1 MPLRGGVF
9 EPRKKGCPW
18 AQIPML
24 SPHELKNT
32 EFSKSLRGYSTVEV
46 DEHIE
51 FIIEKYTELY
61 RLNDELEK
69 KLRITEAQLDA
80 LKAEEESIK
89 STLINAQKASTRIIN
104 EANERADVIMRSA
117 KNSCDR
123 MIAELQ
129 ANVVKENERLRDAQ
143 RETASFKAA
152 LFEAYRDHI
161 GLLEKIV
168 PEIRIENN
176 DEAIASELSGEV
188 LARIRADLDGRGE
201 LLSGSFDPFT
211 PVHDE
216 GDTVSSSNMPSE
228 APIPEDISDSEA
240 VKPDEDAFTE
250 ARDSEEDFLSE
261 RTIILEKGESIL
273 DSIRKINEDAKAD
286 DDFLSM
292 LDSVSSKND
301 KSNFSSTDEFDVVY
315 DGKNR
320 K

>member
-1 MPLRGGVF
+1 
-9 EPRKKGCPW
+9 
-18 AQIPML
+18 ML
-24 SPHELKNT
+24 APHELKNT
-32 EFSKSLRGYSTVEV
+32 DFSKSLRGYSTVEV

-61 RLNDELEK
+61 RQNDELEK

-89 STLINAQKASTRIIN
+89 STLVNAQKASTRIIN

-152 LFEAYRDHI
+152 LFEAYREHI
-161 GLLEKIV
+161 GQIEKIV

-176 DEAIASELSGEV
+176 DERIASELSSEV
-188 LARIRADLDGRGE
+188 LERIRED
-201 LLSGSFDPFT
+201 LSGKDELISGSDDPFT
-211 PVHDE
+211 PVNED
-216 GDTVSSSNMPSE
+216 GDTVGKGGATVE
-228 APIPEDISDSEA
+228 TPIPDIIGDEEE

-261 RTIILEKGESIL
+261 RTIVVESGKSILESLREISEETKGG
-273 DSIRKINEDAKAD
+273 D
-286 DDFLSM
+286 DDLLSM
-292 LDSVSSKND
+292 LESVSEDGDGSD
-301 KSNFSSTDEFDVVY
+301 SSVTDEFDVVY
-315 DGKNR
+315 DGKT
-320 K
+320 KK

>member
-1 MPLRGGVF
+1 
-9 EPRKKGCPW
+9 
-18 AQIPML
+18 ML
-24 SPHELKNT
+24 APHELKNT

-61 RLNDELEK
+61 RINDDLEK
-69 KLRITEAQLDA
+69 KLRIVEAQLDA

-89 STLINAQKASTRIIN
+89 STLVNAQKASTQIIN

-129 ANVVKENERLRDAQ
+129 ANVVKENERLREAQ

-161 GLLEKIV
+161 AGLEKIV

-176 DEAIASELSGEV
+176 DDAIAEKLSGEV
-188 LARIRADLDGRGE
+188 MERIRRDLTGSSE
-201 LLSGSFDPFT
+201 LLSGSEDPFT
-211 PVHDE
+211 PVNED
-216 GDTVSSSNMPSE
+216 GDTVSGGSGSAE
-228 APIPEDISDSEA
+228 APIPDAIDDNLQ
-240 VKPDEDAFTE
+240 KPDEDAFTE
-250 ARDSEEDFLSE
+250 ARDSEQDFLSE

-273 DSIRKINEDAKAD
+273 DSIRKISNEASD
-286 DDFLSM
+286 DDDLFSM
-292 LDSVSSKND
+292 LDSVSKEND
-301 KSNFSSTDEFDVVY
+301 KSNSSNTDEFDVVY
-315 DGKNR
+315 DGK

>member
-1 MPLRGGVF
+1 
-9 EPRKKGCPW
+9 
-18 AQIPML
+18 ML
-24 SPHELKNT
+24 APHELKNT

-89 STLINAQKASTRIIN
+89 STLVNAQKASTQIIN

-152 LFEAYRDHI
+152 HFEAYRDHI
-161 GLLEKIV
+161 AGLEKIV

-176 DEAIASELSGEV
+176 DEAIAEKLSGEV
-188 LARIRADLDGRGE
+188 MERIRRDLTGSRE
-201 LLSGSFDPFT
+201 LLSGSDDPFT
-211 PVHDE
+211 PVNEDA
-216 GDTVSSSNMPSE
+216 DTVSSGSGSVE
-228 APIPEDISDSEA
+228 APIPDSIDDNLQE
-240 VKPDEDAFTE
+240 PDEEAFAE
-250 ARDSEEDFLSE
+250 ARDSEQDFLSE
-261 RTIILEKGESIL
+261 RTIIIEKGESIL
-273 DSIRKINEDAKAD
+273 DSIRKISSEAATEEDD
-286 DDFLSM
+286 LLSM
-292 LDSVSSKND
+292 LESVSEEND
-301 KSNFSSTDEFDVVY
+301 KSSFSSTDEFDVVY
-315 DGKNR
+315 DGK

>member
-1 MPLRGGVF
+1 
-9 EPRKKGCPW
+9 
-18 AQIPML
+18 ML
-24 SPHELKNT
+24 APHELKNT

-89 STLINAQKASTRIIN
+89 TTLVNAQKASTRIIN
-104 EANERADVIMRSA
+104 EANERADIIMRSA

-123 MIAELQ
+123 MIAELK
-129 ANVVKENERLRDAQ
+129 ANVVKENERLREAQ

-152 LFEAYRDHI
+152 LFEAYQTHI
-161 GLLEKIV
+161 GQIENIA
-168 PEIRIENN
+168 PDIRIENN
-176 DEAIASELSGEV
+176 DEAMASELSGEV
-188 LARIRADLDGRGE
+188 MKRIREDLSGRSE
-201 LLSGSFDPFT
+201 LLSGSEDPFT
-211 PVHDE
+211 PVDE
-216 GDTVSSSNMPSE
+216 SLDTVSDKEMPAE
-228 APIPEDISDSEA
+228 MEIPDIISDEDA
-240 VKPDEDAFTE
+240 VIPDEDAFTE
-250 ARDSEEDFLSE
+250 ARDSEEDILSE
-261 RTIILEKGESIL
+261 RTVIIENGQSIL
-273 DSIRKINEDAKAD
+273 DSIRKINEDAKDGD

-292 LDSVSSKND
+292 LNSVSSEND
-301 KSNFSSTDEFDVVY
+301 KSNSSSTDEFEVVY

>member
-1 MPLRGGVF
+1 MPF
-9 EPRKKGCPW
+9 T
-18 AQIPML
+18 AYISML
-24 SPHELKNT
+24 APHELKNT

-69 KLRITEAQLDA
+69 KLRIVEGQLEA
-80 LKAEEESIK
+80 LKAEEDSIK
-89 STLINAQKASTRIIN
+89 STLVNAQKASTQIIN

-161 GLLEKIV
+161 AGLEKIV

-176 DEAIASELSGEV
+176 DDAIAEKLSGEV
-188 LARIRADLDGRGE
+188 MERIRRDLTGSSE
-201 LLSGSFDPFT
+201 LLSGSDDPFT
-211 PVHDE
+211 PVNEE
-216 GDTVSSSNMPSE
+216 GDTVSGGSGSAE
-228 APIPEDISDSEA
+228 APIPDAIDDDLQ
-240 VKPDEDAFTE
+240 KPDEDAFTE
-250 ARDSEEDFLSE
+250 ARDSEQDFLSE

-273 DSIRKINEDAKAD
+273 DSIRKISNEASD
-286 DDFLSM
+286 DDDLFSM
-292 LDSVSSKND
+292 LDSVSKEND
-301 KSNFSSTDEFDVVY
+301 KSNSSNTDEFDVVY
-315 DGKNR
+315 DGK

>member
-1 MPLRGGVF
+1 
-9 EPRKKGCPW
+9 
-18 AQIPML
+18 ML
-24 SPHELKNT
+24 APHELKNT

-51 FIIEKYTELY
+51 FLIEKYTELY

-89 STLINAQKASTRIIN
+89 STLVNAQKASTQIIN

-152 LFEAYRDHI
+152 LFEAYRDQI
-161 GLLEKIV
+161 AGIEKIV
-168 PEIRIENN
+168 PGIRIENH
-176 DEAIASELSGEV
+176 DEEIAERLSGEV
-188 LARIRADLDGRGE
+188 MERIRQDLTGSSE
-201 LLSGSFDPFT
+201 LLSGSDDPFT
-211 PVHDE
+211 PVNEDT
-216 GDTVSSSNMPSE
+216 DTVSSGSGSAE
-228 APIPEDISDSEA
+228 TPIPDSIDDNLQ
-240 VKPDEDAFTE
+240 KPDEAAFSE
-250 ARDSEEDFLSE
+250 ARDSEQDFLSE
-261 RTIILEKGESIL
+261 RTIILEKGESIM
-273 DSIRKINEDAKAD
+273 DSIRKLSSEKSDD

-292 LDSVSSKND
+292 LDSVSKEDD
-301 KSNFSSTDEFDVVY
+301 KSNSSSTDEFDVVY
-315 DGKNR
+315 DGK

>member
-1 MPLRGGVF
+1 
-9 EPRKKGCPW
+9 
-18 AQIPML
+18 ML
-24 SPHELKNT
+24 APHELKNT

-69 KLRITEAQLDA
+69 KLRIVEGQLEA
-80 LKAEEESIK
+80 LKAEEDSIK
-89 STLINAQKASTRIIN
+89 STLVNAQKASTQIIN

-161 GLLEKIV
+161 AGLEKIV

-176 DEAIASELSGEV
+176 DDAIAEKLSGEV
-188 LARIRADLDGRGE
+188 MERIRRDLTGSSE
-201 LLSGSFDPFT
+201 LLSGSDDPFT
-211 PVHDE
+211 PVNEE
-216 GDTVSSSNMPSE
+216 GDTVSGGSGSAES
-228 APIPEDISDSEA
+228 PIPDAIDDDLQ
-240 VKPDEDAFTE
+240 KPDEDAFTE
-250 ARDSEEDFLSE
+250 ARDSEQDFLSE

-273 DSIRKINEDAKAD
+273 DSIRKISNETSD
-286 DDFLSM
+286 DDDLFSM
-292 LDSVSSKND
+292 LDSVSKEND
-301 KSNFSSTDEFDVVY
+301 KSNSSNTDEFDVVY
-315 DGKNR
+315 DGK

>member
-1 MPLRGGVF
+1 
-9 EPRKKGCPW
+9 
-18 AQIPML
+18 ML
-24 SPHELKNT
+24 APHELKNT
-32 EFSKSLRGYSTVEV
+32 AFSKSLRGYSTVEV

-89 STLINAQKASTRIIN
+89 STLVNAQKASTRIIN

-129 ANVVKENERLRDAQ
+129 ANVVKENERLREAQ
-143 RETASFKAA
+143 SETASFKAA

-161 GLLEKIV
+161 GQIEKIV

-176 DEAIASELSGEV
+176 DDAIAAKLSGEV
-188 LARIRADLDGRGE
+188 LDRIRADLVGSDE
-201 LLSGSFDPFT
+201 LISGSEDPFT
-211 PVHDE
+211 PVNE
-216 GDTVSSSNMPSE
+216 SGDTVSDGSGSAE
-228 APIPEDISDSEA
+228 TPIPDSIDDDLQ
-240 VKPDEDAFTE
+240 KPDEEAFSK
-250 ARDSEEDFLSE
+250 ARDSEQDFLSE

-273 DSIRKINEDAKAD
+273 DSIRKINSEASSND

-292 LDSVSSKND
+292 LDSVAKEND
-301 KSNFSSTDEFDVVY
+301 KSNSSSTDEFDIVY
-315 DGKNR
+315 DGKN
-320 K
+320 KN

>member
-1 MPLRGGVF
+1 MPDPG
-9 EPRKKGCPW
+9 
-18 AQIPML
+18 ANIML
-24 SPHELKNT
+24 APHELKNT

-69 KLRITEAQLDA
+69 KLRIVEAQLDA

-89 STLINAQKASTRIIN
+89 STLVNAQKASTQIIN

-161 GLLEKIV
+161 AGIEKIV

-176 DEAIASELSGEV
+176 DDAIAEKLSGEV
-188 LARIRADLDGRGE
+188 MERIRRDLTGSSE
-201 LLSGSFDPFT
+201 LLSGSDDPFT
-211 PVHDE
+211 PVNE
-216 GDTVSSSNMPSE
+216 ESDTVSSGSGSAE
-228 APIPEDISDSEA
+228 APIPDEIDDTLQ
-240 VKPDEDAFTE
+240 KPDEDAFTE
-250 ARDSEEDFLSE
+250 ARDSEQDFLSE

-273 DSIRKINEDAKAD
+273 DSIRKISSEASD
-286 DDFLSM
+286 DDDDLFSM
-292 LDSVSSKND
+292 LDSVSKEND
-301 KSNFSSTDEFDVVY
+301 KSNSSNTDEFDVVY
-315 DGKNR
+315 DGK

>member
-1 MPLRGGVF
+1 
-9 EPRKKGCPW
+9 
-18 AQIPML
+18 ML
-24 SPHELKNT
+24 APHELKNT

-69 KLRITEAQLDA
+69 KLRIVEGQLEA
-80 LKAEEESIK
+80 LKAEEDSIK
-89 STLINAQKASTRIIN
+89 STLVNAQKASTQIIN

-161 GLLEKIV
+161 AGLEKIV

-176 DEAIASELSGEV
+176 DDAIAEKLSGEV
-188 LARIRADLDGRGE
+188 MERIRRDLTGSSE
-201 LLSGSFDPFT
+201 LLSGSDDPFT
-211 PVHDE
+211 PVNEE
-216 GDTVSSSNMPSE
+216 GDTVSGGSGSAE
-228 APIPEDISDSEA
+228 APIPDAIDDDLQ
-240 VKPDEDAFTE
+240 KPDEDAFTE
-250 ARDSEEDFLSE
+250 ARDSEQDFLSE

-273 DSIRKINEDAKAD
+273 DSIRKISNEASD
-286 DDFLSM
+286 DDDLFSM
-292 LDSVSSKND
+292 LDSVSKEND
-301 KSNFSSTDEFDVVY
+301 KSNSSNTDEFDVVY
-315 DGKNR
+315 DGK

>member
-1 MPLRGGVF
+1 
-9 EPRKKGCPW
+9 
-18 AQIPML
+18 ML
-24 SPHELKNT
+24 APHELKNT

-51 FIIEKYTELY
+51 FLIEKYTELY

-80 LKAEEESIK
+80 LKAEEDSIK
-89 STLINAQKASTRIIN
+89 STLVNAQKASTRIIN

-123 MIAELQ
+123 MIAELK

-161 GLLEKIV
+161 AGIEKIV
-168 PEIRIENN
+168 PGIRIENN
-176 DEAIASELSGEV
+176 DEKIAEKLSGEV
-188 LARIRADLDGRGE
+188 MERIRQDLTGSSE
-201 LLSGSFDPFT
+201 LLSGSDDPFT
-211 PVHDE
+211 PVNEE
-216 GDTVSSSNMPSE
+216 GDTVSNGSGSAE
-228 APIPEDISDSEA
+228 APIPDELDDERA
-240 VKPDEDAFTE
+240 RPDENAFSE
-250 ARDSEEDFLSE
+250 ARDSEQDFLSE
-261 RTIILEKGESIL
+261 RTIILEKGESIM
-273 DSIRKINEDAKAD
+273 DSIRKLSGEKSDE

-292 LDSVSSKND
+292 LDSVSKEND
-301 KSNFSSTDEFDVVY
+301 KSNSSSTDEFDVVY
-315 DGKNR
+315 DGK

>member
-1 MPLRGGVF
+1 
-9 EPRKKGCPW
+9 
-18 AQIPML
+18 ML
-24 SPHELKNT
+24 APHELKNT

-69 KLRITEAQLDA
+69 KLRIVEGQLEA
-80 LKAEEESIK
+80 LKAEEDSIK
-89 STLINAQKASTRIIN
+89 STLVNAQKASTQIIN

-161 GLLEKIV
+161 AGLEKIV

-176 DEAIASELSGEV
+176 DDAIAEKLSGEV
-188 LARIRADLDGRGE
+188 MERIRRDLTGSSE
-201 LLSGSFDPFT
+201 LLSGSDDPFT
-211 PVHDE
+211 PVNEEH
-216 GDTVSSSNMPSE
+216 DTVSGGSGSAES
-228 APIPEDISDSEA
+228 PIPDAIDDDLQ
-240 VKPDEDAFTE
+240 KPDEDAFTE
-250 ARDSEEDFLSE
+250 ARDSEQDFLSE

-273 DSIRKINEDAKAD
+273 DSIRKISNETSD
-286 DDFLSM
+286 DDDLFSM
-292 LDSVSSKND
+292 LDSVSKEND
-301 KSNFSSTDEFDVVY
+301 KSNSSNTDEFDVVY
-315 DGKNR
+315 DGK